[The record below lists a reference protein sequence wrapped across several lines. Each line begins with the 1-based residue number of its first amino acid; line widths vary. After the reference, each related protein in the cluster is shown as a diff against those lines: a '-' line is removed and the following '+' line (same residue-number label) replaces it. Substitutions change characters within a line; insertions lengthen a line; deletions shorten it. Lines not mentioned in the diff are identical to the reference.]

1 VIEHGHITA
10 IESWNPMPGDEGEIA
25 FPGLTF
31 LQILF
36 GYRSY
41 DELHYAFPDCWC
53 DKEEL
58 RVLINILFPK
68 KLSNIYPIA

>member
-1 VIEHGHITA
+1 VGIEPWKPTPEDGG
-10 IESWNPMPGDEGEIA
+10 MVA

-41 DELHYAFPDCWC
+41 AELHLSFADCWC
-53 DKEEL
+53 NSEEV
-58 RVLINILFPK
+58 RALINILFPK
-68 KLSNIYPIA
+68 KLSNVLPVS